1 MGNWIDLLSSPIIIV
16 IALALGT
23 LGEVAKRVVKA
34 DEASTGWRRAYYI
47 TLPAHPVLMG
57 LAIGLFPWLPIPD
70 GLVKEGFEA
79 AGRLFTGI
87 LGGVVCK
94 VGYDGIV
101 ATAKRLLGQPAG
113 AVAARVAPKSPAPS
127 PGTGEDEE
135 P

>member
-1 MGNWIDLLSSPIIIV
+1 MANWIDLLASPIIVV
-16 IALALGT
+16 IALSIGT

-57 LAIGLFPWLPIPD
+57 LTVGLFPWLPIPD
-70 GLVKEGFEA
+70 GLVKEGFED

-101 ATAKRLLGQPAG
+101 ATAKRLLGQPAT
-113 AVAARVAPKSPAPS
+113 AAARATKPPAPS